1 MKSNQKTTHGYV
13 YIMTNYFY
21 GNLIKIGQTQ
31 NRPDVRA
38 NELNRQTGVLG
49 DFIVEWY
56 AEVSNCKIA
65 EQLIHLLFDN
75 YRVAKEFFHIDLEES
90 IIIMENKLTSVFT
103 NENVKSH
110 RPPKPLLK
118 LRSDKELQIKDIL
131 NLSRHNFTD
140 IQPSESEN
148 YQQKVN
154 DLRYKLLYRP
164 EIYFKEI
171 KKELEEY
178 CLNFN
183 QKKIDQSDTIIE
195 TKTIGY
201 VYFPL
206 NNSFSKW
213 LHKQDD
219 ILVKDTIFEERRE
232 ISDESETD
240 FYEEEV
246 CFSIII
252 PFNNFDLCSVYAE
265 GFIEILRRHGIF
277 CNYKISD
284 LDASVETV
292 ASVYCD
298 DETNIWYFK
307 TSQKTYNLNK
317 ILDDDVFE
325 AYFLDK
331 NKKDIVIVGYSN
343 WESNELIAIINKS
356 GKIIYKGI
364 MSIESYIADHDLFI
378 LIINS
383 EQVQEDLYHY
393 HGLKTDE
400 QYYFVINI
408 HGEMIIEF
416 TEDCIKY
423 DEEEIG
429 FYIRNSEELFKI

>member
-21 GNLIKIGQTQ
+21 GNLLKIGHTQ

-38 NELNRQTGVLG
+38 NDLTRQTGVLG

-75 YRVAKEFFHIDLEES
+75 YKVAKEFFHVDLEES
-90 IIIMENKLTSVFT
+90 IVIMENKLTSVFT

-110 RPPKPLLK
+110 RPPKPSLK
-118 LRSDKELQIKDIL
+118 QRSDKELQIKDIL
-131 NLSRHNFTD
+131 NLSRHNFID
-140 IQPSESEN
+140 IQPNESASC
-148 YQQKVN
+148 QQKVN

-171 KKELEEY
+171 QKELEEY

-183 QKKIDQSDTIIE
+183 QKKIDQNDNITE

-201 VYFPL
+201 LYFPL

-213 LHKQDD
+213 LHKQED
-219 ILVKDTIFEERRE
+219 IFVKDTIFESRRE
-232 ISDESETD
+232 INDESETN

-252 PFNNFDLCSVYAE
+252 PLSNFELCSIYAE
-265 GFIEILRRHGIF
+265 GFIEILRKHGIS

-284 LDASVETV
+284 LDALIKNDVC
-292 ASVYCD
+292 VYCD

-317 ILDDDVFE
+317 ILDDHVFE
-325 AYFLDK
+325 VDFLDE
-331 NKKDIVIVGYSN
+331 NKKDIVIVGYSD
-343 WESNELIAIINKS
+343 WDSNELRAIINKS
-356 GKIIYKGI
+356 GEIIYKGI
-364 MSIESYIADHDLFI
+364 RSIESYIADQDLFI

-383 EQVQEDLYHY
+383 DQVHGDLYYY
-393 HGLKTDE
+393 HGLKSDE
-400 QYYFVINI
+400 RYYLVINI

-416 TEDCIKY
+416 TEDRITY
-423 DEEEIG
+423 DEEEKG
-429 FYIRNSEELFKI
+429 FYIGNNEELFKI